1 MENGPSFL
9 VARSQGFP
17 PQSME
22 SLDELEVRFHFR
34 MASLLCSLTR
44 GQRDDLAAV
53 CNMCVIIAQN
63 QLKDSN
69 NRSLTRL
76 PCSYQLMRSLY
87 IKGKGAML
95 PNLPRPSVQID
106 WGACLY
112 FFVRIFFDQFMSM
125 ALLCMVLNPLFACM
139 LRNGEMALSHPYLV
153 LKLT

>member
-22 SLDELEVRFHFR
+22 SLDKLEVRFHFR

-53 CNMCVIIAQN
+53 CNMCVTIAQN

-95 PNLPRPSVQID
+95 PNLPRPSVQLIGEHGYISLFECVAD
-106 WGACLY
+106 
-112 FFVRIFFDQFMSM
+112 
-125 ALLCMVLNPLFACM
+125 LLGHGLDVQHICD
-139 LRNGEMALSHPYLV
+139 S
-153 LKLT
+153 T